1 MVGTERDPLGQ
12 FSRNRSSAVRRI
24 RVENPFDL
32 RNARIAHVCTV
43 RRARF
48 VEPGAIK
55 FDLPSCD
62 VFRFRGR
69 LAAEIETAMTSEAGD
84 ALAKEQ
90 NLATLG
96 KIRDGRVGAAVLIT
110 VVR

>member
-1 MVGTERDPLGQ
+1 
-12 FSRNRSSAVRRI
+12 VRRSPH
-24 RVENPFDL
+24 RVENPFER
-32 RNARIAHVCTV
+32 RNARIEHVCTV
-43 RRARF
+43 RRARC

-62 VFRFRGR
+62 VFRGR